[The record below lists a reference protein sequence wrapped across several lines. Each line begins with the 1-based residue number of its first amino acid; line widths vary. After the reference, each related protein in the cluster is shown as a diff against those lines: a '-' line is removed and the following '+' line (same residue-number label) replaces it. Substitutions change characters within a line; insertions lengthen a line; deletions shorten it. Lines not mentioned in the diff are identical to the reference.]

1 MKISKRTVKKINLY
15 ILIIKG
21 ILLIFLMSMNL
32 SLIAQSDSLKQTTPQ
47 KEVVDFRVPSEDKI
61 EKYKNDARFKYYR
74 EKIEDPS
81 WLQKLKYWFANLLDK
96 FYNVVG
102 KTMGIPKY
110 IVIGVI
116 VLLLILLILKLAGI
130 NYKALLG
137 KKKIDTAEID
147 IYTEN
152 VNEMD
157 FDTLIRNALK
167 NQDYRLATRFLYLK
181 NLKLLSDKEII
192 KWDINKTNISYL
204 YEINNEKLRN
214 MFLDTSLI
222 FDYVW
227 YGEFSVDQNQ
237 YSEISNR
244 MDDFAKTVANER

>member
-1 MKISKRTVKKINLY
+1 MLFV
-15 ILIIKG
+15 
-21 ILLIFLMSMNL
+21 SMNL
-32 SLIAQSDSLKQTTPQ
+32 SVFAQADSIPQ
-47 KEVVDFRVPSEDKI
+47 NVGTREVVDFRIPAEEKI
-61 EKYKNDARFKYYR
+61 EKYKNDSRFKYYK

-81 WLQKLKYWFANLLDK
+81 WLKKLQYWFARLFDK
-96 FYNVVG
+96 IGNVVG
-102 KTMGIPKY
+102 ATMGIPKY

-116 VLLLILLILKLAGI
+116 VLLIILLILKLAGV

-137 KKKIDTAEID
+137 KKKINTAEID

-157 FDTLIRNALK
+157 FDTLISNALK

-192 KWDINKTNISYL
+192 KWDINKTNISYM
-204 YEINNEKLRN
+204 YEIQDQALRSK
-214 MFLDTSLI
+214 FLDTSFI

-237 YSEISNR
+237 YAEINYR
-244 MDDFAKTVANER
+244 MDDFAKMITNER